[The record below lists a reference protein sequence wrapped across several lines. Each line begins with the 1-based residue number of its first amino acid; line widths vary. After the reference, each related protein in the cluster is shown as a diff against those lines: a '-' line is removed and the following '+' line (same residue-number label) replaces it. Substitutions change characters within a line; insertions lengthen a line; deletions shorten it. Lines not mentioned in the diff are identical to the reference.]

1 MLNFS
6 VHIISLQRM
15 SCHSCCRYYLCLVV
29 ESIISISTQIHTT
42 NQNGVVTVQDWESIF
57 QTPLPSPKYVFV
69 SSLNVIAVL
78 LTHSIHE
85 REGKDYLGALAV
97 IYVIQFVQC
106 FRDSTLTS

>member
-42 NQNGVVTVQDWESIF
+42 NQNGVVDWESIF

-78 LTHSIHE
+78 PIAFM
-85 REGKDYLGALAV
+85 REKA
-97 IYVIQFVQC
+97 
-106 FRDSTLTS
+106 RTT